1 MNRKIIISLLLSTL
15 TITSF
20 GERTFQLRGIVFCA
34 SSPATNLMVK
44 IYDKPIDSES
54 LPNELNRTTTDS
66 SGYFTLEATTDDDTP
81 LEPFVNIW
89 HNCFESVMKG
99 CDRVLRVKIPKNYIT
114 QDKENVNTFDL
125 GKINLESRFEHIR
138 ECECEEKYFKST
150 TLVCNITEKNIEI
163 AKITEKI
170 SSRICIFWNSK
181 DEGKEKAEQLL
192 FKSVTSAFYLLSSL
206 TEDALTCCLPPAV
219 AEHPNT

>member
-34 SSPATNLMVK
+34 SSPATNLIVK

-125 GKINLESRFEHIR
+125 GKINLESRFQHIR
-138 ECECEEKYFKST
+138 ECECEE
-150 TLVCNITEKNIEI
+150 EEI

>member
-20 GERTFQLRGIVFCA
+20 GERIFQLQGTVFCA

-44 IYDKPIDSES
+44 IYDKPVDFET
-54 LPNELNRTTTDS
+54 LPKELNRTTTDS
-66 SGYFTLEATTDDDTP
+66 SGYFTLKATIDDNIP

-114 QDKENVNTFDL
+114 ENQENVNTFNL
-125 GKINLESRFEHIR
+125 GKINLESRFEHIQ
-138 ECECEEKYFKST
+138 ECECQE
-150 TLVCNITEKNIEI
+150 
-163 AKITEKI
+163 
-170 SSRICIFWNSK
+170 
-181 DEGKEKAEQLL
+181 
-192 FKSVTSAFYLLSSL
+192 
-206 TEDALTCCLPPAV
+206 
-219 AEHPNT
+219 

>member
-1 MNRKIIISLLLSTL
+1 
-15 TITSF
+15 
-20 GERTFQLRGIVFCA
+20 
-34 SSPATNLMVK
+34 
-44 IYDKPIDSES
+44 
-54 LPNELNRTTTDS
+54 
-66 SGYFTLEATTDDDTP
+66 
-81 LEPFVNIW
+81 
-89 HNCFESVMKG
+89 MKG

-114 QDKENVNTFDL
+114 QGKENVNTFDL

-138 ECECEEKYFKST
+138 ECECED
-150 TLVCNITEKNIEI
+150 
-163 AKITEKI
+163 
-170 SSRICIFWNSK
+170 K